1 MHPRGIRRMADHA
14 APQLETPHP
23 AEARAHTESDRGRQA
38 DTPSDIP
45 AKGWKDILWRAAREF
60 ADDDLAAWAR
70 SIAFAGVLALFPGLA
85 AFVAVYGLFA
95 DIETARAQFA
105 SLAGVIPAETAAFM
119 GDQMVRIAQAN
130 DTGLGLTFA
139 FGLALSLWS
148 ANTGMKALFK
158 GLNIAYDEEEK
169 RGFLALNLVTLAFT
183 AAAIAFLLVAIGAV
197 VALPVVVTALGLNGG
212 AQMLTLLRW
221 PALLAL
227 VMLGLSAL
235 YRYGPSRDKP
245 QWRWV
250 SWGGAVAAVLWL
262 TGSALFSWYL
272 ERFADYDRTYGSLGA
287 VFGFLMWLWL
297 SALVVLLGAEL
308 NAEIEHQTARDTTEG
323 HPQPMGARG
332 AVVADHLGESSRGG
346 LLPEP
351 LRRLLHRRSPAG

>member
-1 MHPRGIRRMADHA
+1 MAGHA

-23 AEARAHTESDRGRQA
+23 AEARAHGESDRGRQA
-38 DTPSDIP
+38 EAPSDIP
-45 AKGWKDILWRAAREF
+45 AKGWKDILWRAAKEF

-95 DIETARAQFA
+95 DIETARAQLA
-105 SLAGVIPAETAAFM
+105 SLAGVIPAETAAFI

-169 RGFLALNLVTLAFT
+169 RGFLALNLMTLAFT

-351 LRRLLHRRSPAG
+351 LRRLLHRRSAPG